1 MAEIL
6 MARPYLW
13 STHVWTMFDLGC
25 AARNEG
31 GTAGR
36 NNKGL
41 VTLDRKIKKDA
52 FYLYKAYWSREPF
65 VHMCGR
71 RYAQRPG
78 DADRLDGKTPA
89 ENKKGN
95 GNGVPEASIAG
106 GSTRVKVYSNQP
118 EVSLYVNGELY
129 QTLKCDKVFLFEQV
143 PLFDGFTCL
152 TACAGECSDTMTLE
166 KVETKPEIYTLP
178 AEEDEDDME
187 GAANWFDEAAAV
199 DANAAMEFPEGF
211 FSIKDTVKEVLDQED
226 AAAVLAGALYA
237 MTGMKLKK
245 SMMGMMG

>member
-13 STHVWTMFDLGC
+13 STHVWNMFDFGC

-65 VHMCGR
+65 VHLCGR

-89 ENKKGN
+89 ENKKAT
-95 GNGVPEASIAG
+95 ETAS
-106 GSTRVKVYSNQP
+106 RK
-118 EVSLYVNGELY
+118 
-129 QTLKCDKVFLFEQV
+129 
-143 PLFDGFTCL
+143 
-152 TACAGECSDTMTLE
+152 
-166 KVETKPEIYTLP
+166 LP
-178 AEEDEDDME
+178 
-187 GAANWFDEAAAV
+187 
-199 DANAAMEFPEGF
+199 
-211 FSIKDTVKEVLDQED
+211 
-226 AAAVLAGALYA
+226 
-237 MTGMKLKK
+237 
-245 SMMGMMG
+245 

>member
-1 MAEIL
+1 M
-6 MARPYLW
+6 
-13 STHVWTMFDLGC
+13 
-25 AARNEG
+25 
-31 GTAGR
+31 
-36 NNKGL
+36 
-41 VTLDRKIKKDA
+41 
-52 FYLYKAYWSREPF
+52 
-65 VHMCGR
+65 
-71 RYAQRPG
+71 
-78 DADRLDGKTPA
+78 
-89 ENKKGN
+89 
-95 GNGVPEASIAG
+95 
-106 GSTRVKVYSNQP
+106 YSNQP

-129 QTLKCDKVFLFEQV
+129 QTLKGDKVFLFEQV

-152 TACAGECSDTMTLE
+152 TACTGECSDTMTLE

-178 AEEDEDDME
+178 VEEDEDDME

-245 SMMGMMG
+245 SMMGMMGEKSVEGLMEMMTGMGMGDNVPENALQVVNAELNKVKKK